1 MTDENAAKPEDAKPK
16 APEASNGPSPTAT
29 VGAKP
34 EETKTEPAD
43 PVGAKVTLYFSLDDI
58 LAPAVEQELIRRGW
72 KRANIGGLK
81 THLHES
87 ALLGFHVEL
96 ERTE

>member
-1 MTDENAAKPEDAKPK
+1 MT
-16 APEASNGPSPTAT
+16 
-29 VGAKP
+29 
-34 EETKTEPAD
+34 EETAEKKTEEKATD

-58 LAPAVEQELIRRGW
+58 LAPAVEAELVRRGW
-72 KRANIGGLK
+72 KRAAINGLE
-81 THLHES
+81 TQIHES